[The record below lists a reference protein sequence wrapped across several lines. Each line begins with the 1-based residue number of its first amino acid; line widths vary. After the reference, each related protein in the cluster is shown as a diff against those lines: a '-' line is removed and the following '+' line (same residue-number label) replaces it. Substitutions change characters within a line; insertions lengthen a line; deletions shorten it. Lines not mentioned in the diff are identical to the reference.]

1 MSLEQQTISQDVL
14 LEKYAKGD
22 ETSEDA
28 IFKRVADGLSKAEA
42 PKDQAKY
49 SQIFYENMKK
59 GGIGAGRIMSS
70 AGTDIKATLINCF
83 VQPVGDCIQGS
94 DDDGLPGIYDALR
107 EAAETM
113 RRGGGVGYNFSH
125 IRPKNAFVKGTHSY
139 ASGPCSYMDVFDASC
154 RTVESAGA
162 RRGAQMGILRI
173 DHPDI
178 LEFITA
184 KRTPGRWNNFNVSVG
199 VTSDFMNAVANNESW
214 DLVHKAEPSKKL
226 VEAGAFYSE
235 ATGTWTY
242 ETVQAIDLWDA
253 VMRSAYDFAEP
264 GIIFLDNINQDNNL
278 YYCET
283 IEATNPCVTGD
294 TRLATQFGL
303 IKAIDL
309 YNDGQELS
317 VTVDNRSLDG
327 DKGVQ
332 IRSAKPMFLTS
343 ASAEVFEVTTAA
355 GYSIKATAWHDFYCQ
370 RGKIKLSELQ
380 VGDSLLIQS
389 GKGQFGQNGSYDLG
403 KLIGLITGDGHF
415 THRGENQ
422 TAAAIGLWGDDMVLA
437 DDVISTVNQ
446 LISGQSRNGRRHEV
460 SACDVPDRNMV
471 SIKSTQLARVLDGL
485 YDFNANTKLRVPE
498 VVWSGTEGCVRGY
511 LRGLFQADGTVNI
524 NEKSLACSV
533 RLSSSEE
540 ALLTDVQQLL
550 ANFGI
555 YCSISLRRK
564 QGERLMP
571 DGHGGDRMFLCK
583 DNFEIIIDGE
593 SRDRFMAEIGFLLP
607 QKNEKYLSWANGKQ
621 LLKSQRFESKIISI
635 ESVGFEPVYDTTQPD
650 HNAVIFNGLV
660 TGQCG
665 EQPLSP
671 YACCDLG
678 PVILTK
684 FVRDPFTADASFD
697 WASFEEV
704 VAVQVRMLDNVLE
717 TTHWPLEE
725 QKVEAM
731 NKRRVGVGFTGLG
744 DALIMLGI
752 AYNSED
758 GCAFGRQIAKVMRN
772 NAYLASVQLAIERGP
787 FPLFDAQKYLDNGHS
802 FASRLPDHI
811 KDLIRKH
818 GIRNSHLLS
827 IAPTGTV
834 SLAFA
839 DNASNGLEPAFSWF
853 YDRKKRMQDGSH
865 SMYRVE
871 DHAYR
876 VYRELGG
883 DVNNLPPAFV
893 SALEMSVNDHLAMM
907 KAIQPYIDTS
917 LSKTVNIP
925 ADYPYEDFKN
935 VYMQAWE
942 AGLKGCATYR
952 PNNILG
958 SVLSV
963 AAPVEES
970 KPEPQALEDNL
981 QNIDPNKVVIEKRPE
996 GALNA
1001 VAEKLSYYTKEGKKS
1016 LYLNIS
1022 FMPVEGVLGGKKVV
1036 VDRPVE
1042 FFIPVGQAGESQ
1054 QWISSAMRLL
1064 SLAAR
1069 GGMLSRALNDMR
1081 KVVDNQSIRLGEKAK
1096 EDGTLIPQF
1105 HDSEVAAIAFAIQ
1118 RILIKR
1124 GLMNEDGEPL
1134 VKLSADIIR
1143 DVDANAAL
1151 VASSEIQKEVESVN
1165 TVMAGKKCPECG
1177 AHAVIKKDG
1186 CEYCTS
1192 CGHIGS
1198 CG

>member
-1 MSLEQQTISQDVL
+1 MSLEQQAISHDVL
-14 LEKYAKGD
+14 LEKYAKGN
-22 ETSEDA
+22 EATEDA
-28 IFKRVADGLSKAEA
+28 IFKRVADGLAKAEE
-42 PKDQAKY
+42 PKNQAKY

-83 VQPVGDCIQGS
+83 VQPVGDCIQGA
-94 DDDGLPGIYDALR
+94 DDDGYPGIYDALR

-199 VTSDFMNAVANNESW
+199 VTSDFMKAVANNESW

-226 VEAGAFYSE
+226 IEDGAFYSE
-235 ATGTWTY
+235 AEEKWTY

-278 YYCET
+278 HYCET
-283 IEATNPCVTGD
+283 IEATNP
-294 TRLATQFGL
+294 
-303 IKAIDL
+303 
-309 YNDGQELS
+309 
-317 VTVDNRSLDG
+317 
-327 DKGVQ
+327 
-332 IRSAKPMFLTS
+332 
-343 ASAEVFEVTTAA
+343 
-355 GYSIKATAWHDFYCQ
+355 
-370 RGKIKLSELQ
+370 
-380 VGDSLLIQS
+380 
-389 GKGQFGQNGSYDLG
+389 
-403 KLIGLITGDGHF
+403 
-415 THRGENQ
+415 
-422 TAAAIGLWGDDMVLA
+422 
-437 DDVISTVNQ
+437 
-446 LISGQSRNGRRHEV
+446 
-460 SACDVPDRNMV
+460 
-471 SIKSTQLARVLDGL
+471 
-485 YDFNANTKLRVPE
+485 
-498 VVWSGTEGCVRGY
+498 
-511 LRGLFQADGTVNI
+511 
-524 NEKSLACSV
+524 
-533 RLSSSEE
+533 
-540 ALLTDVQQLL
+540 
-550 ANFGI
+550 
-555 YCSISLRRK
+555 
-564 QGERLMP
+564 
-571 DGHGGDRMFLCK
+571 
-583 DNFEIIIDGE
+583 
-593 SRDRFMAEIGFLLP
+593 
-607 QKNEKYLSWANGKQ
+607 
-621 LLKSQRFESKIISI
+621 
-635 ESVGFEPVYDTTQPD
+635 
-650 HNAVIFNGLV
+650 
-660 TGQCG
+660 CG

-684 FVRDPFTADASFD
+684 FVSNPFTPEAAFD
-697 WASFEEV
+697 WVSFENV

-725 QKVEAM
+725 QKIEAM

-744 DALIMLGI
+744 DTLIMLGI
-752 AYNSED
+752 AYNSEE
-758 GCAFGRQIAKVMRN
+758 GCLVGEKIARVMRDS
-772 NAYLASVQLAIERGP
+772 AYLASVELAIERGP

-853 YDRKKRMQDGSH
+853 YDRKKRMQDGTH

-876 VYRELGG
+876 MYRELGG
-883 DVNNLPPAFV
+883 DVSNLPPAFV
-893 SALEMSVNDHLAMM
+893 SALQMSVNDHLAMM

-958 SVLSV
+958 SVLSI
-963 AAPVEES
+963 AAPIEENA
-970 KPEPQALEDNL
+970 PEPEAPKDSL

-1022 FMPVEGVLGGKKVV
+1022 FMPVEGILGGKKVII
-1036 VDRPVE
+1036 DRPVE

-1064 SLAAR
+1064 SLSAR

-1134 VKLSADIIR
+1134 VKLSAHIAN
-1143 DVDANAAL
+1143 DVDANTAL
-1151 VASSEIQKEVESVN
+1151 IASCENQKEVDSVN

>member
-1 MSLEQQTISQDVL
+1 MSLKQQTISQDVL
-14 LEKYAKGD
+14 LEKYAKGN
-22 ETSEDA
+22 EATEDG
-28 IFKRVADGLSKAEA
+28 IFKRVADGLAKAEE
-42 PKDQAKY
+42 PKNQAKY

-94 DDDGLPGIYDALR
+94 DDDGYPGIYDALR

-199 VTSDFMNAVANNESW
+199 VTGDFMKAVANNESW

-226 VEAGAFYSE
+226 IEDGAFYSE
-235 ATGTWTY
+235 IEEKWTY

-278 YYCET
+278 HYCEN
-283 IEATNPCVTGD
+283 IEATNP
-294 TRLATQFGL
+294 
-303 IKAIDL
+303 
-309 YNDGQELS
+309 
-317 VTVDNRSLDG
+317 
-327 DKGVQ
+327 
-332 IRSAKPMFLTS
+332 
-343 ASAEVFEVTTAA
+343 
-355 GYSIKATAWHDFYCQ
+355 
-370 RGKIKLSELQ
+370 
-380 VGDSLLIQS
+380 
-389 GKGQFGQNGSYDLG
+389 
-403 KLIGLITGDGHF
+403 
-415 THRGENQ
+415 
-422 TAAAIGLWGDDMVLA
+422 
-437 DDVISTVNQ
+437 
-446 LISGQSRNGRRHEV
+446 
-460 SACDVPDRNMV
+460 
-471 SIKSTQLARVLDGL
+471 
-485 YDFNANTKLRVPE
+485 
-498 VVWSGTEGCVRGY
+498 
-511 LRGLFQADGTVNI
+511 
-524 NEKSLACSV
+524 
-533 RLSSSEE
+533 
-540 ALLTDVQQLL
+540 
-550 ANFGI
+550 
-555 YCSISLRRK
+555 
-564 QGERLMP
+564 
-571 DGHGGDRMFLCK
+571 
-583 DNFEIIIDGE
+583 
-593 SRDRFMAEIGFLLP
+593 
-607 QKNEKYLSWANGKQ
+607 
-621 LLKSQRFESKIISI
+621 
-635 ESVGFEPVYDTTQPD
+635 
-650 HNAVIFNGLV
+650 
-660 TGQCG
+660 CG

-684 FVRDPFTADASFD
+684 FVRDPFTSEASFD

-725 QKVEAM
+725 QKIEAM

-752 AYNSED
+752 AYNSEE
-758 GCAFGRQIAKVMRN
+758 GCAMGKQIAKVMRN
-772 NAYLASVQLAIERGP
+772 NAYLASVELAIERGP

-883 DVNNLPPAFV
+883 DVTNLPPAFV

-925 ADYPYEDFKN
+925 ADYPYEDFKS
-935 VYMQAWE
+935 VYMQAWK

-963 AAPVEES
+963 AAPAKEK

-1064 SLAAR
+1064 SLSAR

-1134 VKLSADIIR
+1134 VKLSAHITS
-1143 DVDANAAL
+1143 DVDANATLA
-1151 VASSEIQKEVESVN
+1151 ASGETQKVIESVN